1 MLFLTFQLG
10 NDRYAVEA
18 SRVVELLPLLTLKRL
33 PQAPRGVAGL
43 FNLRG
48 KPVPAIDLNELSFGQ
63 PAQERL
69 STRIILVHY
78 TDTSGR
84 DYPLGLIAERVTQ
97 TLRKEAKDFID
108 PGIAVPKAP
117 YLGPVL
123 MDAKGPIQWLRTEH
137 LVSEPFRQLLF
148 SETMLGPPAAAAGGI
163 NA

>member
-18 SRVVELLPLLTLKRL
+18 NRVLEVLPLLVLKRL
-33 PQAPRGVAGL
+33 PQAPKGVAGL

-48 KPVPAIDLNELSFGQ
+48 RPVPAIDLNELSFGQ

-78 TDTSGR
+78 TDANGR
-84 DYPLGLIAERVTQ
+84 NHPLGLIAEFVTQ
-97 TLRKEAKDFID
+97 TLRKEPKDFVD
-108 PGIAVPKAP
+108 TGITVAQAP

-123 MDAKGPIQWLRTEH
+123 MDAQGPIQWLHTQH
-137 LVSEPFRQLLF
+137 LVSEPFRELLF
-148 SETMLGPPAAAAGGI
+148 PQAPAGLSLTACRQV
-163 NA
+163 

>member
-10 NDRYAVEA
+10 SDRYAVEA
-18 SRVVELLPLLTLKRL
+18 NRVLEVLPLLTLKCL

-48 KPVPAIDLNELSFGQ
+48 RPVPAIDLNALSFDQ
-63 PAQERL
+63 PAHERL

-78 TDTSGR
+78 TDATGR
-84 DYPLGLIAERVTQ
+84 NHPMGLIAEHVTQ
-97 TLRKEAKDFID
+97 TLRKEPKDFVN
-108 PGIAVPKAP
+108 PGITLAQAP

-123 MDAKGPIQWLRTEH
+123 MDAQGPIQWLHTQH

-148 SETMLGPPAAAAGGI
+148 PETATALAPAATSQG
-163 NA
+163 